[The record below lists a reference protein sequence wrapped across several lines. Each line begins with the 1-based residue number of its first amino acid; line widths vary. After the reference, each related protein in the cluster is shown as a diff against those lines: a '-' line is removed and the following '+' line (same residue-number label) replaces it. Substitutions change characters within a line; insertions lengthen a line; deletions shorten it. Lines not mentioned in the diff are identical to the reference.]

1 MDPELNRI
9 DRVGR
14 LHDTQPQ
21 PEPMR
26 ARDRA
31 RERKSDDYMKTLVG
45 LLGRG
50 PVVPDVEEMVG
61 DRTLKVRQASKVIGR
76 AAKRRVREPFVQ
88 FEDDEPIKMKQA
100 FYEARQDSGGSLMG
114 ADGRPTVP
122 AKNLRSALK
131 GKGGKI
137 VNRYGRPL

>member
-14 LHDTQPQ
+14 LQDIQPQ
-21 PEPMR
+21 PEPMVR
-26 ARDRA
+26 REQA
-31 RERKSDDYMKTLVG
+31 RERKSDDYMRTLVG

-76 AAKRRVREPFVQ
+76 AARRRVREPFVK
-88 FEDDEPIKMKQA
+88 FDDDEPIKMRQA
-100 FYEARQDSGGSLMG
+100 FYEARQDSGGSLIG
-114 ADGRPTVP
+114 ADGRPTLP
-122 AKNLRSALK
+122 ARNLRAALK
-131 GKGGKI
+131 GRGGKI
-137 VNRYGRPL
+137 VNRFGREL